1 MEVCDNVML
10 HDIQDEFIDFVR
22 STAYKYDII
31 FEKKSTGVKLLKHN
45 FIISDIDHYHD
56 TAAILFYVNH
66 ENDQYPKY
74 FKIQNIKK
82 IERDQDKFMFVGIY
96 DIVTVRPSLDLI
108 VREKNDDDKF
118 RELSHRLDILE
129 KLFYFSRKPFLPNQ
143 SQQKVYPFDYQDMR
157 YQTNS

>member
-1 MEVCDNVML
+1 M
-10 HDIQDEFIDFVR
+10 FVHTFSS

-31 FEKKSTGVKLLKHN
+31 FEKKSTGVKICFNN
-45 FIISDIDHYHD
+45 FTISDIDHDHG

-66 ENDQYPKY
+66 ENEQYPKH
-74 FKIQNIKK
+74 FKIQNIEK
-82 IERDQDKFMFVGIY
+82 IERGQDKFMFVGNY

-108 VREKNDDDKF
+108 VREKNDDDKL

-143 SQQKVYPFDYQDMR
+143 SQQKVYPFEYQDMR